1 MKQAQNHQDID
12 DRTEALRDLVNSHP
26 GVWKDFLADFELSW
40 IYHEN
45 AIEGIVVTH
54 AEMTSALRGKPI
66 SVDTYHAIRNE
77 KRAIGQIKKLAGE
90 RMGPIDLEL
99 ILSVHSTLS
108 EGSREGDDPYR
119 KIIPLHRTYFHDIA
133 QPQSISSKLARLV
146 EWARAN
152 DPDEEDSV
160 RFAAQFHHE
169 FMSVFPFPVH
179 SGKTGRLLLNYVLMR
194 HGYMPVLFHA
204 TERQRYFDT
213 FRFSAKEME
222 RLLVEMMNNCID
234 NAESYIKRA
243 IAEREKT
250 AARRLR
256 AV

>member
-1 MKQAQNHQDID
+1 MKQAHNHQDID
-12 DRTEALRDLVNSHP
+12 DRTEALRDLVSEYP
-26 GVWKDFLADFELSW
+26 DVWRDFLTNFELSW

-66 SVDTYHAIRNE
+66 SVDTYHAIRNQ
-77 KRAIGQIKKLAGE
+77 KRAIRQVKRLSSE
-90 RMGPIDLEL
+90 RSGPIDLDL
-99 ILSVHSTLS
+99 VLLLHSTLS
-108 EGSREGDDPYR
+108 EGSRDSEEPYR

-133 QPQSISSKLARLV
+133 QPASISLRLGKLMD
-146 EWARAN
+146 WARAN
-152 DPDEEDSV
+152 VPDEEDAV

-169 FMSVFPFPVH
+169 FMGIFPFPNH
-179 SGKTGRLLLNYVLMR
+179 SGKTGRLLLNYVLLK

-213 FRFSAKEME
+213 FRHSPKEME
-222 RLLVEMMNNCID
+222 RLLVEMMNNCVD
-234 NAESYIKRA
+234 NAETHMRRA
-243 IAEREKT
+243 IAEREKLAT
-250 AARRLR
+250 RRLR